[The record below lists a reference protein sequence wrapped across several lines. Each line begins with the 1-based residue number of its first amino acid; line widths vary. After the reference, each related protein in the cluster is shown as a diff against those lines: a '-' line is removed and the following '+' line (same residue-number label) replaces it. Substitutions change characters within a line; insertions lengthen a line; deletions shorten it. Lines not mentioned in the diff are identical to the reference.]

1 MVKVISKV
9 VILVLQ
15 ILKCLTSR
23 PLCRGSGRKSNILSH
38 RWRGPPWW
46 LISDPQPATQT
57 TVNIL
62 GTLPLPTRLDRSQ
75 ELNSVFGFETALN
88 ARVLGIREDVK
99 LSWTKKSLKYSYLL
113 TQEHET

>member
-1 MVKVISKV
+1 MEGATLV
-9 VILVLQ
+9 V
-15 ILKCLTSR
+15 
-23 PLCRGSGRKSNILSH
+23 NI
-38 RWRGPPWW
+38 W
-46 LISDPQPATQT
+46 PQPATQT

-113 TQEHET
+113 TQEHETWTIRAANYCCNVGLESH